1 MKKLNL
7 KTLTG
12 TALICGSFVM
22 LNACNSGTQTNN
34 SDTANTEISD
44 SLVDKGDAIDM
55 NKDKFAT
62 DSLEDDSKRV
72 VRAYSDGLYEVKASE
87 AAKTKATDADVKK
100 IAAMMVTAHN
110 KLNKQLVDLAKKKSF
125 TLPETIEQGQLDD
138 INKTGEKTGLDFD
151 KAYVDDLVDKHE
163 KAIDMFEKSADKSN
177 DPDVKKAFTDA
188 LPELRAHLEHAK
200 TLKEKL
206 DAKK

>member
-7 KTLTG
+7 KTISG
-12 TALICGSFVM
+12 MALICGSFVM
-22 LNACNSGTQTNN
+22 LNACNSGTQSNN
-34 SDTANTEISD
+34 SDTSNTEISD
-44 SLVDKGDAIDM
+44 TLVDKGDAIDM

-87 AAKTKATDADVKK
+87 SAKTKATDADVKK

-125 TLPETIEQGQLDD
+125 TLPETIEQGQLD
-138 INKTGEKTGLDFD
+138 FD
-151 KAYVDDLVDKHE
+151 KSYVDELIDKHE
-163 KAIDMFEKSADKSN
+163 KAVNMFEKSAEKAN
-177 DPDVKKAFTDA
+177 DPDVKKVFTDA